1 MIRTQVIPDSN
12 NVSLAIPDSYIGKKV
27 EIILF
32 SDEDLE
38 ENGNAKG
45 KIKKYKGALSKKK
58 ALEMQEFAMQIR
70 KEWDRE
76 F

>member
-45 KIKKYKGALSKKK
+45 KIKKYKGALSKEK